1 MRLPLH
7 VDDIAEVFVRVTLA
21 ETTQYPIYNSGGET
35 ISLGELAGLVTRYLP
50 DAQIAFDKDEG
61 GLATSGMHKMDNT
74 RLVQEFEVQYAP
86 FPQRVLEII
95 NDIRSE
101 EGLPAVSG

>member
-1 MRLPLH
+1 
-7 VDDIAEVFVRVTLA
+7 
-21 ETTQYPIYNSGGET
+21 
-35 ISLGELAGLVTRYLP
+35 
-50 DAQIAFDKDEG
+50 
-61 GLATSGMHKMDNT
+61 MHKMDNT